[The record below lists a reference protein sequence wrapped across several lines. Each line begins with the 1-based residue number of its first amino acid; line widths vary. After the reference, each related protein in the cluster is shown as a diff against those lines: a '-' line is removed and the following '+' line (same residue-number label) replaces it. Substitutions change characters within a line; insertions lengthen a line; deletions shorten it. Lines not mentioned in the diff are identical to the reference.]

1 MPHSTLDAMPSAT
14 LGDVEETG
22 KRLGFLPPAG
32 HEEDY
37 VTLLQA
43 TDACA
48 AELLAIPGYTP
59 EVNYARFPRK
69 DVHRPADE
77 DNKLRGWS
85 WKATVKGEDASAVC
99 LKDTIALA
107 EVPLCFG
114 TSAFEDYLPSVD
126 ATVVTR
132 ILENGGTIVGKATC
146 ENFSHG
152 PASFSSPHGP
162 VQNPYAHGFSTG
174 GSSSGCGA
182 LVGSGEVDMA
192 IGGDQGGSIRIPA
205 SLCGIVGLKPT
216 FGLVPYTGVLS
227 SDSGVDHVG
236 PMTQSVLDA
245 AVLLEAIAGYDNI
258 DDRQLGAPLPQNV
271 PKYAEAVLNSR
282 KDGAKGLRIAVLREG
297 FMHKTLD
304 PAVDKSVRAAIA
316 KYEELGAVVEEVSVP
331 LHAHTDAL
339 CHVLNKFAS
348 AGTRAGRQVGRRGLY
363 LVDYWQK
370 LLPWTQDKFDKA
382 KYHVTG
388 TSMCAEYGW
397 MKYPTV
403 YGHAQNLTRRLRDE
417 YDQLFAKFDVVIMPT
432 VTQAPRRHVAKDAG
446 PLAWARSTPG
456 IISNTAASNLT
467 GHPTIT
473 IPCGFVPPSPDD
485 IRSPE
490 DEEIRLPCGMM
501 LMGKMFGEAN
511 LLAAADAWEQA
522 YEWKKL

>member
-1 MPHSTLDAMPSAT
+1 MPSVAGSTLTAVVNTAA
-14 LGDVEETG
+14 
-22 KRLGFLPPAG
+22 RLGFTPPVE

-37 VTLLQA
+37 RVLLSA
-43 TDACA
+43 TDAAA
-48 AELLAIPGYTP
+48 AELLSIPDYIPQTDF
-59 EVNYARFPRK
+59 ARFPRQ

-85 WKATVKGEDASAVC
+85 WKGKVEGVKGGLLQGKTVC
-99 LKDTIALA
+99 LKDTICLA

-114 TSAFEDYLPSVD
+114 TSAFEDYRPLTD

-132 ILENGGTIVGKATC
+132 VLENGGNIVGKATC

-182 LVGSGEVDMA
+182 LVGSGEVDMG

-205 SLCGIVGLKPT
+205 ALCGIVGLKPT

-227 SDSGVDHVG
+227 SDSSVDHVG
-236 PMTQSVLDA
+236 PMTRKVYDA
-245 AVLLEAIAGYDNI
+245 ALLLEAIAGYDGI
-258 DDRQLGAPLPQNV
+258 DDRQLGAPLAGQA
-271 PKYAEAVLNSR
+271 PKYSQAVLAARS
-282 KDGAKGLRIAVLREG
+282 KGVKGLKIGILREG
-297 FMHKTLD
+297 FVHASLD
-304 PAVDKSVRAAIA
+304 KAVDRSVRDAVA
-316 KYEELGAVVEEVSVP
+316 KFEALGATVEEVSCP
-331 LHAHTDAL
+331 LHLNTEAM

-348 AGTRAGRQVGRRGLY
+348 GITRSGRQAQRRGY
-363 LVDYWQK
+363 YINCYWQQ
-370 LLPWTQDKFDKA
+370 LLPWTQDKYDKA

-388 TSMCAEYGW
+388 TAMCAEYGW
-397 MKYPTV
+397 SAYPTV

-417 YDQLFAKFDVVIMPT
+417 YNALLEEYDAIVMPT
-432 VTQAPRRHVAKDAG
+432 VTQAARRHVGPDAG
-446 PLAWARSTPG
+446 PLAWAKATPG

-473 IPCGFVPPSPDD
+473 IPCGFVPPSPAD
-485 IRSPE
+485 ILNPE
-490 DEEIRLPCGMM
+490 DEQIRLPAGMM
-501 LMGKMFGEAN
+501 LMGKMFGEEK
-511 LLAAADAWEQA
+511 LLAIADAWEQA
-522 YEWKKL
+522 NDWKKL